1 LLWGLAW
8 AGIWVGGNTIVV
20 EASHGDAR
28 GRWVG
33 LYQGLFFLGISGGAF
48 LGGLLTDTIGY
59 HRAMGAAA
67 GLTLAGAFIAL
78 VGLPEVERADPAP
91 SNPVLGPRPPV
102 LRLGPAVA
110 AAFALYGVNRLVV
123 SGVLNATL
131 GLLLQREVGEQIQ
144 IAGRSLGVA
153 TLTGSGLGLSTL
165 IAMACAPVVGALS
178 DRTANRWSVVAGGL
192 VPGVAGFALLTIGAP
207 WSIVAGIPLT
217 ALASGSNQ
225 SLSTTLVG
233 DLSRAGERGK
243 RLGMLFTVG
252 DLAAAIGPPLA
263 YALIPA
269 LGIRGGYVLSAG
281 ALAVMLFAA
290 LWLGSGASEARGS

>member
-1 LLWGLAW
+1 
-8 AGIWVGGNTIVV
+8 
-20 EASHGDAR
+20 
-28 GRWVG
+28 
-33 LYQGLFFLGISGGAF
+33 
-48 LGGLLTDTIGY
+48 
-59 HRAMGAAA
+59 
-67 GLTLAGAFIAL
+67 
-78 VGLPEVERADPAP
+78 
-91 SNPVLGPRPPV
+91 
-102 LRLGPAVA
+102 LGPAVA